1 MKGLISVLYREYRF
15 RITNITFLFWDIFV
29 PITYLLIF
37 GYGFQRSIGSS
48 FHTAGYGADYAS
60 FFLAGVLSMT
70 CFSIAMNTS
79 WRYFTERENGIFYEV
94 LTYPV
99 SRQQLVVGKILF
111 NVFLSL
117 AGAVLAILSG
127 EFFMNVEIQRSTLLW
142 TMLAIGFGTAGWF
155 FFFAI
160 LALRLR
166 RIDSF
171 NTVTSICYILLMFA
185 SSLFYPLENLPSW
198 FRICARLNPVT
209 WQTDVL
215 RFTTLGVGDLS
226 VVLMEGAAFVVFT
239 TITFFAAVK
248 ALNHA
253 GE

>member
-1 MKGLISVLYREYRF
+1 
-15 RITNITFLFWDIFV
+15 
-29 PITYLLIF
+29 
-37 GYGFQRSIGSS
+37 
-48 FHTAGYGADYAS
+48 
-60 FFLAGVLSMT
+60 MT

-99 SRQQLVVGKILF
+99 SRQELVAGKILF
-111 NVFLSL
+111 NVILSL
-117 AGAVLAILSG
+117 AGSVLAILSG
-127 EFFMNVEIQRSTLLW
+127 ELFMDVHLQRSTLIW
-142 TMLAIGFGTAGWF
+142 TMLAIAIGTAGWF

-171 NTVTSICYILLMFA
+171 NTVSSICYILLMFA

-198 FRICARLNPVT
+198 FRICARANPVT

-215 RFTTLGVGDLS
+215 RYTTLGAGDFS
-226 VVLMEGAAFVVFT
+226 IVLWEGAAFLVFT
-239 TITFFAAVK
+239 TVAFFGAVR

>member
-1 MKGLISVLYREYRF
+1 MKGVVPVLYREYRF

-37 GYGFQRSIGSS
+37 GYGFQKSLGSS
-48 FHTAGYGADYAS
+48 FSTAGYGSDYAS
-60 FFLAGVLSMT
+60 FFLAGVLAMT
-70 CFSIAMNTS
+70 CFGIAMNTS

-99 SRQQLVVGKILF
+99 SRQELVVGKILF

-117 AGAVLAILSG
+117 VGSALAILCA
-127 EFFMNVEIQRSTLLW
+127 EIFMDVRLERTLLLY
-142 TMLAIGFGTAGWF
+142 TFLAIAFGTAGWF

-160 LALRLR
+160 LALRIR

-185 SSLFYPLENLPSW
+185 SSLFYPLENLPAW
-198 FRICARLNPVT
+198 FRITARLNPVT
-209 WQTDVL
+209 WQTDAL
-215 RFTTLGVGDLS
+215 RYATLGVGEPS
-226 VVLMEGAAFVVFT
+226 VILLEAVAFLAFTTAAFFG
-239 TITFFAAVK
+239 AVR
-248 ALNHA
+248 ALNYA

>member
-1 MKGLISVLYREYRF
+1 MKGVVPVLYREYRF

-29 PITYLLIF
+29 PLTYLLIF
-37 GYGFQRSIGSS
+37 GYGFQQSLGSS
-48 FHTAGYGADYAS
+48 FSTAGYGSNYAS
-60 FFLAGVLSMT
+60 FFLAGVLAMT
-70 CFSIAMNTS
+70 CFGIAMNTS

-99 SRQQLVVGKILF
+99 SRQELVVGKILF

-117 AGAVLAILSG
+117 VGSALAIVCA
-127 EFFMNVEIQRSTLLW
+127 EIFMDVRLERTLLLY
-142 TMLAIGFGTAGWF
+142 TFLAIAFGTAGWF

-160 LALRLR
+160 LALRIR

-171 NTVTSICYILLMFA
+171 NTVSSICYILLMFA
-185 SSLFYPLENLPSW
+185 SSLFYPLENLPAW
-198 FRICARLNPVT
+198 FRITARLNPVT
-209 WQTDVL
+209 WQTDAL
-215 RFTTLGVGDLS
+215 RYATLGVGDLS
-226 VVLMEGAAFVVFT
+226 VIILETAAFLVFT
-239 TITFFAAVK
+239 TVAFFGAVR

>member
-1 MKGLISVLYREYRF
+1 
-15 RITNITFLFWDIFV
+15 
-29 PITYLLIF
+29 
-37 GYGFQRSIGSS
+37 
-48 FHTAGYGADYAS
+48 
-60 FFLAGVLSMT
+60 
-70 CFSIAMNTS
+70 MNTS

-99 SRQQLVVGKILF
+99 SRQQLVAGKISF
-111 NVFLSL
+111 NVVLSL

-127 EFFMNVEIQRSTLLW
+127 EVFMNVEIQRSTLLW

-160 LALRLR
+160 LALRMR

-185 SSLFYPLENLPSW
+185 SSLFYPLENLPAW

-215 RFTTLGVGDLS
+215 RFTTLGVGDLN
-226 VVLMEGAAFVVFT
+226 VVLWEAAAFMVFT
-239 TITFFAAVK
+239 TITFFAAVR